1 MSQCRV
7 VQQFWAIGQ
16 LQPDVSTE
24 GPLSATATG
33 LVMQRYNTVPMIEC
47 KVADDKTWCAH
58 AVEDSTGYS

>member
-16 LQPDVSTE
+16 LQPGVSTE
-24 GPLSATATG
+24 GHLSAAATG

-47 KVADDKTWCAH
+47 KVAGDKTRCAH
-58 AVEDSTGYS
+58 AVEDIAGYS